1 MENFKQKYVQHS
13 VVIFT
18 LWEGCFRSEQKK
30 IIKHKIIKLKLS
42 FRLYTRYINQF
53 QYPIYIHV
61 YIMPVRTIQV
71 LVPKQGRPGRPIAD
85 ENLCTENSVDPK

>member
-42 FRLYTRYINQF
+42 FRLYRYINQF

-71 LVPKQGRPGRPIAD
+71 LVPKQGRPVAD